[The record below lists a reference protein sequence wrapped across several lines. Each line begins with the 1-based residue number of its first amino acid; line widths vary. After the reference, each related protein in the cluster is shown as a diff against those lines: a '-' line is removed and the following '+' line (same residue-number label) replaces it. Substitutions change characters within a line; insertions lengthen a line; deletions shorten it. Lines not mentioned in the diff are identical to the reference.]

1 MKLLVDENKLENIKI
16 KATENFVPILQDD
29 SLKLIEVILHMA
41 KPKKILEIGTAVG
54 YSAAIFAKYLEID
67 ENNKKDS
74 YIKTIERNEKRFK
87 TATENITAL
96 DLDEYIIPVFADAT
110 EYLTNLKEDNT
121 YDVIFID
128 AAKGQ
133 YMVFLNEAKRLI
145 KSGGVIIA
153 DNVLFKGRVLGGYNE
168 HRHRTAVTRLREYI
182 DDINDDKMLDSVV
195 LNIGDGVAIS
205 IVNK

>member
-16 KATENFVPILQDD
+16 KAIDNFVPILQDD

-87 TATENITAL
+87 EATENITAL
-96 DLDEYIIPVFADAT
+96 NLNEYIIPIFADAT

-182 DDINDDKMLDSVV
+182 DDINDDKTLDSVV

>member
-1 MKLLVDENKLENIKI
+1 MRLLVDENKLEDI
-16 KATENFVPILQDD
+16 KAKATQNFVPILQDD
-29 SLKLIEVILHMA
+29 SLKLIEVILQMV

-54 YSAAIFAKYLEID
+54 YSACIFAKYLDVD
-67 ENNKKDS
+67 ENNKSNS
-74 YIKTIERNEKRFK
+74 YIKTIERNENRFK
-87 TATENITAL
+87 EALLNISNL
-96 DLDEYIIPVFADAT
+96 NLNEYITPIFADAT

-121 YDVIFID
+121 YDVVFID

-133 YMVFLNEAKRLI
+133 YMVFLNEAKRLV

-168 HRHRTAVTRLREYI
+168 HRHRTAVTKLRQYI
-182 DDINDDKMLDSVV
+182 DDINEDKMLDSVV
-195 LNIGDGVAIS
+195 LSIGDGVAIS